1 MASRAVAVL
10 SPASPVP
17 LSSLGLSLPSRR
29 GGGVAV
35 VGPAVF
41 GGVGQV
47 AGRGRSGDVVMV
59 GGGGWEER
67 MT

>member
-1 MASRAVAVL
+1 MVSRAVAVL
-10 SPASPVP
+10 SPASPTP

-41 GGVGQV
+41 GSVGQV
-47 AGRGRSGDVVMV
+47 AGRGWSRGVVVV